1 MWHQTLLLLHLL
13 SAIVWLGGMF
23 FAHFC
28 LRPATLETLEPPKR
42 LPLWVATLARFLP
55 ITGVAVLLLFITG
68 LAMLL
73 PVGFSHAPPGWH
85 IMLALGIVMAAVFVC
100 VYAVLFPGLR
110 AHCLAS
116 AWPLAGQTLNR
127 IRQLVTLNLGL
138 GFLVLVAVVFVR

>member
-1 MWHQTLLLLHLL
+1 MLRQTLLLLHLL

-28 LRPATLETLEPPKR
+28 LRPAALETLDPPKR

-55 ITGVAVLLLFITG
+55 LTGVAVLLLFITG
-68 LAMLL
+68 FAMLL
-73 PVGFSHAPPGWH
+73 PVGFSHAPLGWH
-85 IMLALGIVMAAVFVC
+85 IMLALGIAMAVVFTY
-100 VYAVLFPGLR
+100 VYAVLFPKLR

-138 GFLVLVAVVFVR
+138 GVLAIVAVVFVR